1 MIREKQKKFNK
12 LNNVVPRQIK
22 KTLDNALAKKVDLEI
37 EKKIKS
43 NEESIYLLPK
53 KKIDEKIRETRKKM
67 EKAAKD
73 LDFMEAARL
82 RDELKKLKE
91 NNI

>member
-1 MIREKQKKFNK
+1 MNNIVPKKKEKT
-12 LNNVVPRQIK
+12 I
-22 KTLDNALAKKVDLEI
+22 DNALKKKVDLEI
-37 EKKIKS
+37 EKKI
-43 NEESIYLLPK
+43 NIDEESIYMLPK

-67 EKAAKD
+67 EQAAKE

-82 RDELKKLKE
+82 RDKLKKLKE